1 MSSSSSRGVRIACFI
16 VTLSCLLAGA
26 VAGVIVASLR
36 VTGRPPV
43 FQSVAKVLT
52 GARMQDSAVAQWQED
67 HQDFLRTMIEILE
80 SPDMRRKAH
89 ERVHALHSHLKES
102 DVHIEARQTKG
113 SLIITVLAKGSDP
126 RYTQVVL
133 DALLDEFMASQQILR
148 DQAGGEVLKT
158 FLQEVVK
165 RQKTM
170 EEAFDAKVTAET
182 DAKNILA
189 KIDLERLK
197 ERSKLLSNERDDL
210 RMALKS
216 SPEDAVGKKERETQL
231 AEEIE
236 RIGAEFTKAE
246 VVAAKLSA
254 ASQRAETAKQVYQAM
269 FERAENFQNMAAPC
283 VEYIGILERASFAVE
298 QVEDWKPPVLLGGA
312 SGAALGLVGGW
323 VISVFI
329 VVIGRSKTSASAG
342 A

>member
-1 MSSSSSRGVRIACFI
+1 
-16 VTLSCLLAGA
+16 
-26 VAGVIVASLR
+26 
-36 VTGRPPV
+36 
-43 FQSVAKVLT
+43 
-52 GARMQDSAVAQWQED
+52 
-67 HQDFLRTMIEILE
+67 MIEILE

-113 SLIITVLAKGSDP
+113 SLIITVLATGSDP
-126 RYTQVVL
+126 RYTQVL
-133 DALLDEFMASQQILR
+133 LNALLDELVTFQRSLY

-158 FLQEVVK
+158 FLQEVGK

-236 RIGAEFTKAE
+236 RIGAEVTKAE

-254 ASQRAETAKQVYQAM
+254 ASQRAETAKQAYQWI
-269 FERAENFQNMAAPC
+269 FERAETFQNMAAPC

-298 QVEDWKPPVLLGGA
+298 QVQDWKPPLILGGV
-312 SGAALGLVGGW
+312 SGAALGLAGGL

-329 VVIGRSKTSASAG
+329 VVIGRPKQSG
-342 A
+342 

>member
-1 MSSSSSRGVRIACFI
+1 
-16 VTLSCLLAGA
+16 
-26 VAGVIVASLR
+26 
-36 VTGRPPV
+36 
-43 FQSVAKVLT
+43 
-52 GARMQDSAVAQWQED
+52 
-67 HQDFLRTMIEILE
+67 MIEILE

-113 SLIITVLAKGSDP
+113 SLIITVLATGSDP
-126 RYTQVVL
+126 RYTQVL
-133 DALLDEFMASQQILR
+133 LNALLDELVTFQRSLY

-158 FLQEVVK
+158 FLQEVGK

-216 SPEDAVGKKERETQL
+216 SPEDAVGKR
-231 AEEIE
+231 
-236 RIGAEFTKAE
+236 
-246 VVAAKLSA
+246 
-254 ASQRAETAKQVYQAM
+254 
-269 FERAENFQNMAAPC
+269 
-283 VEYIGILERASFAVE
+283 
-298 QVEDWKPPVLLGGA
+298 
-312 SGAALGLVGGW
+312 
-323 VISVFI
+323 SVR
-329 VVIGRSKTSASAG
+329 RS
-342 A
+342 

>member
-1 MSSSSSRGVRIACFI
+1 
-16 VTLSCLLAGA
+16 
-26 VAGVIVASLR
+26 
-36 VTGRPPV
+36 
-43 FQSVAKVLT
+43 
-52 GARMQDSAVAQWQED
+52 
-67 HQDFLRTMIEILE
+67 
-80 SPDMRRKAH
+80 
-89 ERVHALHSHLKES
+89 
-102 DVHIEARQTKG
+102 
-113 SLIITVLAKGSDP
+113 VLAKGSDP